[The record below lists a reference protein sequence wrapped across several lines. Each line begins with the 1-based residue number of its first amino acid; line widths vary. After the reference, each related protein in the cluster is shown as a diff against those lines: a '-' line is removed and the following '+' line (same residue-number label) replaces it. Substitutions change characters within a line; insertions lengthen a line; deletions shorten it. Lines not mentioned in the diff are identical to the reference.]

1 MKNELISMVD
11 FVQWIKF
18 EPPKTD
24 ESHSNHFGYK
34 FGAVCKYA
42 NFLNT
47 PLNISMFVPAIKV
60 GDKWEV
66 LEEFN
71 VVPYNGH
78 TDSCDC
84 LECNKMYKQYEQY
97 QTAKDNVIFEG
108 FYIVSGDCDLLYSG
122 RQSFGIET
130 NLDWKYYDG
139 QTIQDLIKYK
149 PTLTK
154 KGLYVSGLNR

>member
-11 FVQWIKF
+11 RLLEIN
-18 EPPKTD
+18 
-24 ESHSNHFGYK
+24 SHLKGNSDNRLEVLSFWK
-34 FGAVCKYA
+34 CIKYA

-66 LEEFN
+66 LEKPKKPMAWGGGWQIEMHK
-71 VVPYNGH
+71 YEIA
-78 TDSCDC
+78 
-84 LECNKMYKQYEQY
+84 LEQY

-108 FYIVSGDCDLLYSG
+108 FELNNQMIQSELVDVKYSA
-122 RQSFGIET
+122 
-130 NLDWKYYDG
+130 
-139 QTIQDLIKYK
+139 IQDGEYVVEELLTYGK

-154 KGLYVSGLNR
+154 KGLEVSGLNK